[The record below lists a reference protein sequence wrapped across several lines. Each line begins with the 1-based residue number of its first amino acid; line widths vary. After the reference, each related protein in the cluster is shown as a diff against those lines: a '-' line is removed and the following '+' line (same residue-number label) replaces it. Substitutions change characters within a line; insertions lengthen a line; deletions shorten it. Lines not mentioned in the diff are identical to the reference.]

1 MFFQSLSWNDL
12 SQSLFWNDLSQS
24 PFGPLK
30 SIKGRAKIHRNSN
43 LEAKSG
49 YDSMLEADKL
59 EVGAQDEDFVAMLGQ
74 LGSNSIEGPQGGTPP
89 PPNLGQ
95 AF

>member
-1 MFFQSLSWNDL
+1 
-12 SQSLFWNDLSQS
+12 
-24 PFGPLK
+24 
-30 SIKGRAKIHRNSN
+30 
-43 LEAKSG
+43 
-49 YDSMLEADKL
+49 MLEADRL
-59 EVGAQDEDFVAMLGQ
+59 EGGAQDEDFFAMLGQ